1 MIETRY
7 VKSHHVPQ
15 FWKRKLHKSSII
27 VTPNCP
33 YSDKLI
39 SDKCLFVSAIGAHE
53 FGAHVRDLVG
63 LKAIRMTDTYVWYIR
78 IILVPRTSWSR
89 IVTIQTF
96 FSKEIPDLGWRAGD
110 NVTPQIRLTSWSNVA
125 SWQSVSLSEGPPVTL
140 PTLESWLAVSTVTWR
155 IGLLLWQSALTS

>member
-15 FWKRKLHKSSII
+15 FWKRKLHKFSII

-63 LKAIRMTDTYVWYIR
+63 LKAIGMIDTYVWYIR
-78 IILVPRTSWSR
+78 TILVPCGQELSLFRPSSP
-89 IVTIQTF
+89 
-96 FSKEIPDLGWRAGD
+96 KKIPDLGWRAGD
-110 NVTPQIRLTSWSNVA
+110 NVTPQIWLTNWSNVV

-140 PTLESWLAVSTVTWR
+140 PTLESWLAVSPVTWR
-155 IGLLLWQSALTS
+155 IGLLSWQSAS